1 MENQVKVTV
10 ISPAAQEKAKLR
22 VAAYA
27 RVSSD
32 SADQLNSYLAQVDY
46 YTRHIGE
53 NPDWELADVYA
64 DEGISGLS
72 TRKRD
77 EFNRMMADCR
87 AGKIDRVLVKSVS
100 RFARNAQDTLYFM
113 RELLRLGVT
122 IRFEKENVDTGKLSP
137 EQPAAIYAAFAQMES
152 TAHSGNM
159 RASVRMRMEKGIFT
173 PSSMPYGYR
182 LNGLDPEIVP
192 EEAQV
197 VRRIFGPGAFLCFL
211 VLAEAA
217 GQIAPLGPDFLWE
230 PVRIAAEDAPGMQGR
245 VRTLLQQTVAALAA
259 GIVDRAGH
267 GEHLP
272 ALVQGAA
279 GGDER
284 AAAPGSLHHN
294 HAHAQAADDPVA
306 LGEVLGHVLRPRGI
320 LGENHAP
327 GRDVLI
333 EAAVLP
339 GIGDIVAPGD
349 DGGGEAAGAQR
360 AAVGRRVH
368 AHSQTGD
375 DQPAPSGDLAGQ
387 TLPSLQGVGGGP
399 AGAHHGQRGLS
410 VKEGH
415 PPLDVEQQGRV
426 GDIPQA
432 AGIGRVLEGEE
443 LEPHARAVLQN
454 AVRPAGILVRQGVR
468 RRPGHSRRQQV
479 LLPLAVVDGLGVP
492 EVVQQAVLE
501 LEADALEGGQPEPVL
516 PCGHELLPPFCIKC
530 DSYN

>member
-122 IRFEKENVDTGKLSP
+122 IHFEKENVDTGKLTS
-137 EQPAAIYAAFAQMES
+137 EQTAAIYAAFAQMES

-182 LNGLDPEIVP
+182 LNGLEPEIVP

-197 VRRIFGPGAFLCFL
+197 
-211 VLAEAA
+211 E
-217 GQIAPLGPDFLWE
+217 
-230 PVRIAAEDAPGMQGR
+230 
-245 VRTLLQQTVAALAA
+245 
-259 GIVDRAGH
+259 
-267 GEHLP
+267 
-272 ALVQGAA
+272 
-279 GGDER
+279 
-284 AAAPGSLHHN
+284 
-294 HAHAQAADDPVA
+294 
-306 LGEVLGHVLRPRGI
+306 
-320 LGENHAP
+320 
-327 GRDVLI
+327 
-333 EAAVLP
+333 
-339 GIGDIVAPGD
+339 
-349 DGGGEAAGAQR
+349 
-360 AAVGRRVH
+360 
-368 AHSQTGD
+368 
-375 DQPAPSGDLAGQ
+375 
-387 TLPSLQGVGGGP
+387 
-399 AGAHHGQRGLS
+399 
-410 VKEGH
+410 
-415 PPLDVEQQGRV
+415 
-426 GDIPQA
+426 
-432 AGIGRVLEGEE
+432 IGRAHV
-443 LEPHARAVLQN
+443 
-454 AVRPAGILVRQGVR
+454 
-468 RRPGHSRRQQV
+468 
-479 LLPLAVVDGLGVP
+479 
-492 EVVQQAVLE
+492 
-501 LEADALEGGQPEPVL
+501 
-516 PCGHELLPPFCIKC
+516 
-530 DSYN
+530 